1 MIKLEADPVLLIYF
15 ANTLT
20 PQQIADKTGN
30 LYSTPIPIYLS
41 EKLTGL
47 YVDSEKK
54 GLSISTENIVEI
66 DKTTK
71 NRSGLK
77 VQQKGETQT
86 TDISIVGRRDSVG
99 LNLLLP
105 MLQTIYDQVLAT
117 KDYRLAYFHN
127 NVLIFNARLANLS
140 INQNRDN
147 NLVTIELSLEVAPTQ
162 EKEAEEPI
170 KKLGVGS
177 KNVPTLAGA

>member
-15 ANTLT
+15 ANGTKGLT
-20 PQQIADKTGN
+20 SKLGLGDFG
-30 LYSTPIPIYLS
+30 TPIPIYLS
-41 EKLTGL
+41 EELTGL

-54 GLSISTENIVEI
+54 GLSISTENIVEV
-66 DKTTK
+66 DETTK
-71 NRSGLK
+71 TRSGLK

-86 TDISIVGRRDSVG
+86 TDISIGGRRDCVG

-105 MLQTIYDQVLAT
+105 MLQTIYDRVLAT

-127 NVLIFNARLANLS
+127 NVLIFDARLANLS
-140 INQNRDN
+140 INQNREN

-162 EKEAEEPI
+162 EKTTEEPV
-170 KKLGVGS
+170 KKLGVGAD
-177 KNVPTLAGA
+177 KVPIKAGA